1 MREMIIM
8 NRERIVG
15 MLCVAVG
22 VTVFVLT
29 SIYLSQYVEVVVFQY
44 TWDLTGGVLIVG
56 GYDSRPYL
64 LFNKLLY
71 VSSLALIG
79 IGIIFD
85 FMGLSIEK
93 DNAEE

>member
-1 MREMIIM
+1 M
-8 NRERIVG
+8 NRERVLG

-22 VTVFVLT
+22 LT
-29 SIYLSQYVEVVVFQY
+29 AFILTTIFLAQYVEIIIPQ
-44 TWDLTGGVLIVG
+44 LTVYDFVTGELLFVKE
-56 GYDSRPYL
+56 GYDTRPYL

-93 DNAEE
+93 NNIEE